1 MMKNWWLALNP
12 RERAILAIAGVGL
25 AAAVFFLAIWEPVF
39 KQRDQLQVS
48 VESQRSSLAW
58 MEGSVAK
65 LKDLRAASDAQRI
78 LGGNQSLLSIVDQ
91 TSKQAN
97 LRKYIQRMEPES
109 GDGVRVWVDNA
120 DFDQLAQWLGNLE
133 RRYGVATAR
142 ATIDHG
148 DKPGII
154 DARLSLNRP

>member
-1 MMKNWWLALNP
+1 MMKNWWLGLNP

-48 VESQRSSLAW
+48 VESQRNNLDW
-58 MEGSVAK
+58 MEGAVAK
-65 LKDLRAASDAQRI
+65 LKGLRAASDDQRI
-78 LGGNQSLLSIVDQ
+78 QGGNQSLLSIVDQ

-109 GDGVRVWVDNA
+109 GDSVRVWVDAA
-120 DFDQLAQWLGNLE
+120 DFDHLAQWLSNLE
-133 RRYGVATAR
+133 KRYGVATTR
-142 ATIDHG
+142 ATINRG

-154 DARLSLNRP
+154 DARLSLKRP

>member
-1 MMKNWWLALNP
+1 MKDWWLALNA
-12 RERAILAIAGVGL
+12 RERATLAIAGVALG
-25 AAAVFFLAIWEPVF
+25 AVIFFLAVWEPIF

-48 VESQRSSLAW
+48 VQSQRNNLAW
-58 MEGSVAK
+58 MEGSATK
-65 LKDLRAASDAQRI
+65 LKGLRAASGGQRI
-78 LGGNQSLLSIVDQ
+78 QGGDQSLLSIVDQ

-109 GDGVRVWVDNA
+109 GDGVRVWVDEA
-120 DFDQLAQWLGNLE
+120 DFDRFVRWLSNLE

-142 ATIDHG
+142 ATITRG
-148 DKPGII
+148 EKPGII